1 MKKLTVILLMA
12 LMSITAN
19 AQFAI
24 KGGAFFT
31 RNELSNC
38 VITGQFHEDLLV
50 ASVDIL
56 IPTQEVYGISG
67 AGRIGIGSN
76 GDRWR
81 FAADLGIMYE
91 RDFWRVGYGIEANLR
106 LYNQIGMFARWAR
119 TYPIYERYNHNEVLW
134 GCRRSEISIG
144 IVIELDGGWY

>member
-1 MKKLTVILLMA
+1 MKKLTVILLMI

-19 AQFAI
+19 AQFAV

-38 VITGQFHEDLLV
+38 VITGQFHEELLV
-50 ASVDIL
+50 ASIDLL
-56 IPTQEVYGISG
+56 IPTQSNYGISG
-67 AGRIGIGSN
+67 AGRVGIGTN

-91 RDFWRVGYGIEANLR
+91 RAIWRVGFGIEANLK
-106 LYNQIGMFARWAR
+106 LYESIGMFARWGKS
-119 TYPIYERYNHNEVLW
+119 YPIYERYNHNEVLW
-134 GCRRSEISIG
+134 RCSRSEISIG
-144 IVIELDGGWY
+144 IVIELDGDYF